1 MSSTPQHTRIKRTTV
16 IDDDTQLI
24 IHESYTDKLS
34 SVKEE
39 VAKNIKTSRMS
50 YLADLI
56 ACSDVF
62 SKHETKK
69 LTLEIT
75 ADDNYQPKLIV
86 KIWTTKK
93 EYYGK

>member
-1 MSSTPQHTRIKRTTV
+1 MRAIQTS
-16 IDDDTQLI
+16 
-24 IHESYTDKLS
+24 S

-62 SKHETKK
+62 SSKHQSKK